1 MKNFIKPLLATACCA
16 ALLVSSVAQAHYLWL
31 ESGKT
36 DASLYY
42 GEVDVQLR
50 EKSPGKLD
58 RISGLQAF
66 VPNGSDVKSVNVNR
80 TATHLGI
87 ASGKAS
93 TVLALEESLA
103 VADLTK
109 HNLGMAKS
117 NYYARLGQPLA
128 SGTTSPLVLDIAQ
141 GSKANSFVLLYRG
154 QPLKNAKLEVIAP
167 NTWMQE
173 HHTNEQGI
181 VEINTPW
188 RGQYVMHVLHIDK
201 TAGEFAGKPYDN
213 LRNHLTYTFV
223 KSKGAN
229 AGPVQPPKHPMD

>member
-1 MKNFIKPLLATACCA
+1 MKNFIKPILALACCA
-16 ALLVSSVAQAHYLWL
+16 SLLASGVAQAHYLWL
-31 ESGKT
+31 ESGNKG
-36 DASLYY
+36 AALYY

-58 RISGLQAF
+58 RIGGVQAF
-66 VPNGSDVKSVNVNR
+66 VNTGDQVKPVDVNR
-80 TATHLGI
+80 TANHLAI
-87 ASGKAS
+87 ASGKS
-93 TVLALEESLA
+93 PNVLALEESLG

-128 SGTTSPLVLDIAQ
+128 SGATSPLALDIKQ
-141 GSKANSFVLLYRG
+141 GNTANTFILLYRG

-173 HHTNEQGI
+173 HHTDAQGA

-188 RGQYVMHVLHIDK
+188 RGQYVVHVLHIDR
-201 TAGEFAGKPYDN
+201 TAGEFAGKQYDN

-223 KSKGAN
+223 KAKGSN
-229 AGPVQPPKHPMD
+229 AGPVQPPKHPME